1 MDDASL
7 VREVLDGNR
16 AAYTQLWARYEGP
29 VRALCLARARRSH
42 DADDLAGEAMLRGLR
57 DLTRLK
63 DPARFGGWIC
73 AIARNVCRHWAADR
87 QNGQVPLGSLPSDD
101 EPVAREPEPAVADR
115 AEDQERLMAAVK
127 ALPRRFREVI
137 HLKYQAGQ
145 TYAQIARA
153 LGVRP
158 ATVNARLTFARKRL
172 RDLLSSE
179 DGNGAV

>member
-1 MDDASL
+1 MDDAAL
-7 VREVLDGNR
+7 VREVLGGNR

-29 VRALCLARARRSH
+29 VRALCRARARRAD

-87 QNGQVPLGSLPSDD
+87 QNGQVPLNTLPAD
-101 EPVAREPEPAVADR
+101 EYPASGEPEPAAAAR
-115 AEDQERLMAAVK
+115 AEEEERLMAAVNG
-127 ALPRRFREVI
+127 LPRRYRDVI
-137 HLKYQAGQ
+137 QLKYYSGQ

-158 ATVNARLTFARKRL
+158 ATVNARLTAARRRL
-172 RDLLSSE
+172 RESLSDE
-179 DGNGAV
+179 GGRGPT